1 MKAKNKQNIFAAAF
15 VGALSLIAATVVHA
29 ADKKP
34 NIVFILTDNLGYG
47 EVGCYGGGLTRGAA
61 TPRIDS
67 LAKQGLR
74 LLNMN
79 METQCTPS
87 RASLMTGR
95 WAIRSGCHSVPFGG
109 VADGLTRWEV
119 TIGEAL
125 ADAGYVT
132 GYYGKWHLGSFDGR
146 LPNDQGF
153 DEWYGIPRTTDEAR
167 WPSSPGW
174 SPDIMPAEHTM
185 EGKKGGKSR
194 ELKTYDVV
202 ERRLIDAEI
211 TRRSVALIEREAALK
226 QISEELS
233 LQRQG
238 LIEDLEQAEAPTRKI
253 LADTRTA
260 LEAGAQMS
268 TALDGALKT
277 LDTFLARFDTPP
289 PPVGAPPPPPP
300 AEPGKPFDITEYGET
315 ATRLTATLHEINTL
329 AQTLDHE
336 MPQVERMLS
345 EAEQRGTQAI
355 DHAFRRGLQLGA
367 FLIAAVALA
376 VLTVRW
382 ISARLARAD
391 AGSKKSAA

>member
-211 TRRSVALIEREAALK
+211 TRRSVAFIEREAALK